1 MSKKI
6 FSQANLQKIV
16 AKLGMPGIRFWHAY
30 VYRVNR
36 GKWPNFKH
44 PTDLSEMILAS
55 MNKKDFV
62 KNAIY
67 ADKWKV
73 REYIQSKGLGDILL
87 DVYGAW
93 DKAED
98 IDFNALPEKFALKP
112 NNGSGGHFF
121 CKDKSKIDIPSVRK
135 QMNQSI
141 ILDRLGYH
149 FEPHYEKIE
158 PKIYAEELIDTG
170 TDAWPTDYKFTCV
183 NGVIGDV
190 FVCCERETGTTK
202 YITLDTDWNVLPYT
216 KKEYM
221 PDFIPEKPKHLDR
234 MIEIAK
240 MLSADFDIVRVD
252 LYEYKDKVYFSE
264 LTFSPWGGYM
274 YSYNQDGLN
283 KLGELYYKTK
293 QKKAT
298 H

>member
-1 MSKKI
+1 MKKN
-6 FSQANLQKIV
+6 FSQKNLQKIV
-16 AKLGMPGIRFWHAY
+16 VKCGRLGITFWHAFAY
-30 VYRVNR
+30 HQIR
-36 GKWPNFKH
+36 GHWPNFRH
-44 PTDLSEMILAS
+44 PKDLSEVILSA
-55 MNKKDFV
+55 MNKKEFL
-62 KNAIY
+62 KYAYY

-73 REYIQSKGLGDILL
+73 REYIKSKGLSDILL
-87 DVYGAW
+87 DVYGVW

-121 CKDKSKIDIPSVRK
+121 CKDKSKINIPIICK
-135 QMNQSI
+135 QLNEAI
-141 ILDRLGYH
+141 VLDGHIGYH
-149 FEPHYEKIE
+149 FEPHYLRIA

-170 TDAWPTDYKFTCV
+170 SEAWPTDYKFTCV

-202 YITLDTDWNVLPYT
+202 YITLDTNWNVLPYT

-221 PDFIPEKPKHLDR
+221 PDFIPQKPKHFNR
-234 MIEIAK
+234 MLEIAK
-240 MLSADFDIVRVD
+240 ILAADFEIVRVD

-274 YSYNQDGLN
+274 YSYNQEGLN
-283 KLGELYYKTK
+283 KLGELYRKTK
-293 QKKAT
+293 K
-298 H
+298 

>member
-1 MSKKI
+1 MGKL
-6 FSQANLQKIV
+6 FSQANLQRIV
-16 AKLGMPGIRFWHAY
+16 LKLGYPGITFWHAFT
-30 VYRVNR
+30 YRVNR

-44 PTDLSEMILAS
+44 PRDLSELILSA
-55 MNKKDFV
+55 MNSKEFTKY
-62 KNAIY
+62 AIY
-67 ADKWKV
+67 ADKWAV
-73 REYIQSKGLGDILL
+73 REYIERKGLGDILL

-93 DKAED
+93 TKAED
-98 IDFNALPEKFALKP
+98 INFDMLPEKFALKP

-141 ILDRLGYH
+141 ILDRPGYH
-149 FEPHYEKIE
+149 FEPHYGKIK
-158 PKIYAEELIDTG
+158 PMIYAEELIDTG

-190 FVCCERETGTTK
+190 FVCCERETGSTK
-202 YITLDTDWNVLPYT
+202 YITLDTEWNILPYT

-221 PDFIPEKPKHLDR
+221 PNFNPEKPKHLDR

-240 MLSADFDIVRVD
+240 ILSSDFDIVRVD
-252 LYEYKDKVYFSE
+252 LYEYKNKVYFSE

-274 YSYNQDGLN
+274 YSYNQEGLN
-283 KLGELYYKTK
+283 KLGELYYNTINR
-293 QKKAT
+293 
-298 H
+298 